1 MDQPEDPKLMGRLSA
16 FAETAILLVAGS
28 LAARAIA
35 GAFDLG
41 NRAEV
46 EALLYRGAEPHWL
59 EAASAEA
66 QWLGLRFGLTLIV
79 AFLICWWIGGPS
91 RKLAGLSRGERSLG
105 ELVGFGI
112 VMGVILAAPPFVL
125 RTLNELYGLGENTPF
140 WDLMARSAWT
150 PSFWLYMAVSSFIL
164 VPIVEELFF
173 RSYMLG
179 RFRMHLSAGG
189 AVLLS
194 AAVFWVSH
202 GQYLKL
208 DPVLAANSA
217 LVLASAAFMAWSV
230 IRTGSVL
237 PALIAHVI
245 FNIPMS
251 TPFRIAVVMLA
262 LTLVV
267 VLHKRIGAAVAGF
280 FQTLTAT
287 REWIFLTAITVVL
300 AAVAYVV
307 RTYEAAQLPLIGLF
321 LILLIVGL
329 IRRAPWTRRNQ
340 H

>member
-1 MDQPEDPKLMGRLSA
+1 MNQPEDSNFLGRLSVL
-16 FAETAILLVAGS
+16 AETAILLVAGS
-28 LAARAIA
+28 LAARAFA

-41 NRAEV
+41 DRAEG
-46 EALLYRGAEPHWL
+46 EALLYRGAEPLWL

-66 QWLGLRFGLTLIV
+66 QWLGLRFGLTLVV

-105 ELVGFGI
+105 ELAGFGV
-112 VMGVILAAPPFVL
+112 VMGVILAAPPFAL

-150 PSFWLYMAVSSFIL
+150 PSFWVYMAVSSFIL

-179 RFRMHLSAGG
+179 RFRMHFSAGG

-217 LVLASAAFMAWSV
+217 LVFASAAFMAWSV

-237 PALIAHVI
+237 PALIAHFL

-251 TPFRIAVVMLA
+251 PPFRISVVMLA
-262 LTLVV
+262 LALIVA
-267 VLHKRIGAAVAGF
+267 LHKRIGAALAGF
-280 FQTLTAT
+280 FQTLMAT
-287 REWIFLTAITVVL
+287 REWIFLVATTLVLTAT
-300 AAVAYVV
+300 AYVV

-321 LILLIVGL
+321 LILMITGL
-329 IRRAPWTRRNQ
+329 IRRAPWTRRSQ
-340 H
+340 P